1 MTDYYIATHNPNKI
15 AELQRILIW
24 TGNHGYPYTDLIPRQ
39 RYPKESNDSY
49 RANAINKALFISH
62 LLPNRYVIADDSG
75 LQLAAFPE
83 WLGVTTGRDL
93 SDYPTP
99 EAYDEAILAKLK
111 GHERGF
117 TMVSWLVCAYND
129 EIIATSRAMIHGRV
143 AHQQRGTYTR
153 GFDRILIPDGEDQ
166 TLAEMPFDQR
176 YYHLVRSKAV
186 NQLLA
191 KLRRTQRWRL

>member
-1 MTDYYIATHNPNKI
+1 MTEYYIATHNPNKI
-15 AELQRILIW
+15 AELQRILTW
-24 TGNHGYPYTDLIPRQ
+24 TGNHGRPYTDVMPQQ

-62 LLPNRYVIADDSG
+62 LLPDKYVIADDSG
-75 LQLAAFPE
+75 LQLAAFPD

-93 SDYPTP
+93 AAYPTP
-99 EAYDEAILAKLK
+99 EAYDEAILSKLK

-117 TMVSWLVCAYND
+117 TMVSWLACAYND

-143 AHQQRGTYTR
+143 AHEQRGSYTK
-153 GFDRILIPDGEDQ
+153 GFDRILIPTGEDQ
-166 TLAEMPFDQR
+166 TLAEMPFNER

-191 KLRRTQRWRL
+191 KLRGQQR